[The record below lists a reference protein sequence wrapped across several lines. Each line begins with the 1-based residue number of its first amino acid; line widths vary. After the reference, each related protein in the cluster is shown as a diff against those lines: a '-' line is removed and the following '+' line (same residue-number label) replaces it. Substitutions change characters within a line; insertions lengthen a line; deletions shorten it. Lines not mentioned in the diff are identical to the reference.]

1 MGRTSSIGF
10 SGVGSPVLKCEGVL
24 SILDFLRVLVLI
36 GKACG
41 LRERLWG
48 SGAQRG
54 DRLKGKSGNL
64 NDMKIPN
71 LKSNTIDV
79 QKPKKRLSTE
89 DMSIRAG
96 IL

>member
-1 MGRTSSIGF
+1 M
-10 SGVGSPVLKCEGVL
+10 
-24 SILDFLRVLVLI
+24 
-36 GKACG
+36 
-41 LRERLWG
+41 WG